1 MHACCKL
8 LYMLCHIIYT
18 QNLHSLLSAYKYDK
32 KKIKITTKNIFT
44 LVITYHLFPYSIQ
57 SLYSPLNF
65 NLLIHTT
72 KLGTQN

>member
-1 MHACCKL
+1 MHAANYYICFAT
-8 LYMLCHIIYT
+8 LYIRKICILYYLRTNMI
-18 QNLHSLLSAYKYDK
+18 K

-44 LVITYHLFPYSIQ
+44 LVITYHLFPSYSIQ